1 MQHLEHRLRNPG
13 ESIVVGGAERTSKGG
28 TQKRVRR
35 CQRSLWRFATR
46 GAGVGTR
53 DNMPYRRHLLVAAA
67 SDVAWP
73 GYKRIA
79 ACMNRAARTRRG
91 MPGIKS
97 ALSYYNRI
105 MASSDPTP
113 QKRPCRRR
121 HDTKVGHSMQ
131 REHLHCAQPH
141 LPPLRHIVFS
151 RQQFFSFQWFWDRSR
166 GKFYLDP
173 DDSLYRGLY
182 RSNSSDIFRII
193 IYVFSNS
200 HA

>member
-1 MQHLEHRLRNPG
+1 MEHLAESKGSRLLL
-13 ESIVVGGAERTSKGG
+13 EATSKGG
-28 TQKRVRR
+28 TRKWVRR

-73 GYKRIA
+73 ASGPGYKRIA

-91 MPGIKS
+91 TPGIKS

-113 QKRPCRRR
+113 QKRPCRGDVTPRR
-121 HDTKVGHSMQ
+121 SATRCSVNTYTVLPNS
-131 REHLHCAQPH
+131 
-141 LPPLRHIVFS
+141 PPLRHIVCS
-151 RQQFFSFQWFWDRSR
+151 RKQFFFSFRT
-166 GKFYLDP
+166 G
-173 DDSLYRGLY
+173 
-182 RSNSSDIFRII
+182 
-193 IYVFSNS
+193 
-200 HA
+200 

>member
-1 MQHLEHRLRNPG
+1 MEHLNGSQGSRLLL
-13 ESIVVGGAERTSKGG
+13 EATSKGG
-28 TQKRVRR
+28 TRKWVRR

-73 GYKRIA
+73 ASGPGYKRIA

-91 MPGIKS
+91 TPGIKS

-113 QKRPCRRR
+113 QKRPCRGDVTPRR
-121 HDTKVGHSMQ
+121 SATRCSVNTYTVSYPTLLFAILFARGNN
-131 REHLHCAQPH
+131 
-141 LPPLRHIVFS
+141 
-151 RQQFFSFQWFWDRSR
+151 FFF
-166 GKFYLDP
+166 L
-173 DDSLYRGLY
+173 
-182 RSNSSDIFRII
+182 SNGMIDLGE
-193 IYVFSNS
+193 N
-200 HA
+200 